1 MEYSLPASSSYRH
14 ARLVECGI
22 DTQAGNKNRL
32 SRVMFCLRYVNFISC
47 PFRSLS
53 HKPLLIQYSVNN
65 KCLKNERNIQLVILF
80 CLLHVY
86 GNGILIPPYRSRDN
100 RNMLVVFSGLF
111 CVLLLTAKNR
121 KFCKIRRS
129 ALIGGICIT
138 KKCKKIANFAMAN

>member
-1 MEYSLPASSSYRH
+1 MISILAFHYSHIGRDFFRHWLSLRLEDLYYNLIRHIDRCRMAGFSSRFATWLIKAVFSGMEYSPPALSSYRH

-65 KCLKNERNIQLVILF
+65 KRLKNERNIQLVIFF
-80 CLLHVY
+80 CVLLVY
-86 GNGILIPPYRSRDN
+86 GNGII
-100 RNMLVVFSGLF
+100 
-111 CVLLLTAKNR
+111 
-121 KFCKIRRS
+121 
-129 ALIGGICIT
+129 
-138 KKCKKIANFAMAN
+138 